1 MLNLGPC
8 DRIHGKVGS
17 GSLERRIWSRDRSME
32 GWNWEIGTESIF
44 ACKRELAGSDAMTR
58 KSSVDRV
65 KDGA

>member
-1 MLNLGPC
+1 
-8 DRIHGKVGS
+8 
-17 GSLERRIWSRDRSME
+17 ME

-44 ACKRELAGSDAMTR
+44 ECKRELAGSDAMTR